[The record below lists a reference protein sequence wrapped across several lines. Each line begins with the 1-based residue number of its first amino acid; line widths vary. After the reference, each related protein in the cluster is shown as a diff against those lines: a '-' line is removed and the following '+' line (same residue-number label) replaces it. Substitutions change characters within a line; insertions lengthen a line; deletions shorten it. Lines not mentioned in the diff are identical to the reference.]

1 MELLRSD
8 NGTHY
13 MPRLRQAAVRPS
25 TRMPKLWQTDEKPV
39 DKRVRISIPNTEAL
53 GGQGLMNAFIKKDAY
68 VRCGS
73 EVLWQG
79 KHGVM
84 AVFEIDR
91 PVKVT
96 VDLGFWANETE
107 GSVAPGHR
115 YQMVQDQGAHLKATF
130 RLSEVDVIDSGY

>member
-1 MELLRSD
+1 
-8 NGTHY
+8 
-13 MPRLRQAAVRPS
+13 
-25 TRMPKLWQTDEKPV
+25 MPKLWQTDEEKPV

-53 GGQGLMNAFIKKDAY
+53 GGQGLMN

-107 GSVAPGHR
+107 GGVAPGHR

>member
-1 MELLRSD
+1 MALITCPDCGKQLSD
-8 NGTHY
+8 
-13 MPRLRQAAVRPS
+13 QAPACPNCGRPMK
-25 TRMPKLWQTDEKPV
+25 RKPI

-73 EVLWQG
+73 KVLWQG

-84 AVFEIDR
+84 AIFEIDA
-91 PVKVT
+91 PMKVT
-96 VDLGFWANETE
+96 VDLGFWANETV
-107 GSVAPGHR
+107 GHVLPGHR